1 MNTAPCKEKVF
12 LGLIITEKG
21 KDEKG
26 EKYAR
31 GQKRRDIGAMRWCKR
46 EFEFEW
52 LL

>member
-12 LGLIITEKG
+12 LGLITTEKV

-31 GQKRRDIGAMRWCKR
+31 GQKIRDIGAMR
-46 EFEFEW
+46 
-52 LL
+52 